1 MQTNVGT
8 TDRIIRAIAGIAAL
22 IGALVLGIGTV
33 GGILLLVV
41 GSMLTGDGRDAAGLV
56 QDTQLRGLQGAGRF
70 DGRSSLTTW
79 VAAADAQPG
88 GRNRTSLPRGPH

>member
-41 GSMLTGDGRDAAGLV
+41 GGILAVTAAVGFCPLYRV
-56 QDTQLRGLQGAGRF
+56 LGMNTCPVSKR
-70 DGRSSLTTW
+70 
-79 VAAADAQPG
+79 
-88 GRNRTSLPRGPH
+88 

>member
-22 IGALVLGIGTV
+22 IGALALGIGTV

-41 GSMLTGDGRDAAGLV
+41 GAILAVTAAVGFCPLYRV
-56 QDTQLRGLQGAGRF
+56 LGMNTCPVPKR
-70 DGRSSLTTW
+70 
-79 VAAADAQPG
+79 
-88 GRNRTSLPRGPH
+88 

>member
-22 IGALVLGIGTV
+22 IGALALGIGTA

-41 GSMLTGDGRDAAGLV
+41 GAILAVTAAVGFCPLYRV
-56 QDTQLRGLQGAGRF
+56 LGMNTCPAPKR
-70 DGRSSLTTW
+70 
-79 VAAADAQPG
+79 
-88 GRNRTSLPRGPH
+88 